1 MSLCD
6 ATDEI
11 PEFTLAGKRF
21 PAKVVSCYDGDTFH
35 AVIPFREHEFLKFQC
50 RMLGY
55 DSPEMKPLKSA
66 ADRDVEKAQAL
77 RAKHALLSQLCDGMP
92 AMTGTLTDKELN
104 ACLKSNKKVITLE
117 CGEFDKY
124 GRVLVKVINTDGSSV
139 NDWMIGAGHGVKYDG
154 RKRV

>member
-11 PEFTLAGKRF
+11 PEFTLAGKTF

-35 AVIPFREHEFLKFQC
+35 AVIPLREHEFCKFQC
-50 RMLGY
+50 RMVGY
-55 DSPEMKPLKSA
+55 DSPEMKPPKTA
-66 ADRDVEKAQAL
+66 TDRDVEKAQAL
-77 RAKHALLSQLCDGMP
+77 RAKHALLSQLCDCMSSASGL
-92 AMTGTLTDKELN
+92 LTDKEIN

-124 GRVLVKVINTDGSSV
+124 GRVLVKVINNDGTCV
-139 NDWMIGAGHGVKYDG
+139 NDWMIAGGYGVKYDG
-154 RKRV
+154 GKRV